1 MNELSAGRPS
11 NVHGAVL
18 PVAAPISGA
27 LLPRFTSASGV
38 PLNRFAQDRG
48 SVAAEF
54 AVTMPAVLLVLALS
68 VGALGAAVHQVR
80 LADAAADAARALGR
94 GEPVSSA
101 GALSAQLAPGST
113 LTTSSEGD
121 LVCAEVSRPWALPG
135 GRATGIRLA
144 ARACALGGGR

>member
-1 MNELSAGRPS
+1 
-11 NVHGAVL
+11 
-18 PVAAPISGA
+18 
-27 LLPRFTSASGV
+27 
-38 PLNRFAQDRG
+38 
-48 SVAAEF
+48 
-54 AVTMPAVLLVLALS
+54 MPAVLLVLALS

-101 GALSAQLAPGST
+101 GALSARLAPGST

-121 LVCAEVSRPWALPG
+121 LVCAEVSRLWALPG
-135 GRATGIRLA
+135 GRATDIRLA